1 MCSTP
6 ITTLFSGRKASAQNW
21 RERHWTTAK
30 AEPGAAC
37 LQVKKADT
45 TLEITVQGADA
56 VALVI
61 NTESFGLTV
70 VSAPEEP

>member
-6 ITTLFSGRKASAQNW
+6 ITTPFSGLKASAQNW

-30 AEPGAAC
+30 AEPAC